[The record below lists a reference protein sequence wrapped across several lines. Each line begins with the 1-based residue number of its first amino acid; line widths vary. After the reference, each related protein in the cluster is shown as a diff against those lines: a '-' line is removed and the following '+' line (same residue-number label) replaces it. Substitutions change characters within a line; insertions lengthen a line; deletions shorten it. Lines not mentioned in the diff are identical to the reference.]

1 MPTVTSVFVFA
12 IVGARNLH
20 TRPCLYYANLS
31 EIWKHDSQHGVEVC
45 DKELF
50 WGAQGDLNIGVCNKE
65 LCWGGRPKET
75 WKLESVIKNSI
86 RLVGAQGNLED
97 EVSR

>member
-1 MPTVTSVFVFA
+1 MQTCQKYGSTIASTELKSV
-12 IVGARNLH
+12 IKNY
-20 TRPCLYYANLS
+20 CL
-31 EIWKHDSQHGVEVC
+31 
-45 DKELF
+45 
-50 WGAQGDLNIGVCNKE
+50 GAQGDLNIGVCNKE